1 MDLNVPKLR
10 EYWTQGVLDPIDQI
24 QTIDENDINTEG
36 LSPTVLK
43 SNC

>member
-24 QTIDENDINTEG
+24 QTIDKNDSNTEG
-36 LSPTVLK
+36 LSPTVLT
-43 SNC
+43 SNR